1 MKYFV
6 IFLILI
12 GFVGLTYAYHD
23 GTVHPTPNI
32 EMAKEKHT
40 IAILEWSQAN
50 FRVTNGTGT
59 AKIIVTDPDMN
70 KISSYVDTLN
80 VSVFS
85 DSFAEGII
93 LKLYETEKNSGIFE
107 RVFTLSE
114 ERSAPNVLYVREGD
128 TATVTY
134 TDKTLPSE
142 NPFSEIVLMET
153 TLIGHSGPP
162 LERLPASSF
171 RIQNLQ
177 GDIIKT
183 PTILVDKQIQLVAD
197 IENQQDR
204 EQDFAFFVQIQDE
217 KKVTISLSWITGTMS
232 PLQSFST
239 SQSWI
244 PQHPGTYT
252 ATLFVWESLDNPSAL
267 SPPLSLEITV
277 KD

>member
-6 IFLILI
+6 IFLILV

-23 GTVHPTPNI
+23 GTVHPTPNT
-32 EMAKEKHT
+32 EMARENYT
-40 IAILEWSQAN
+40 LASLEWSQAN
-50 FRVTNGTGT
+50 FRITNGTGT

-70 KISSYVDTLN
+70 KISYVDDTLN

-85 DSFAEGII
+85 DSFQDGIF

-107 RVFTLSE
+107 RIFTLSE
-114 ERSAPNVLYVREGD
+114 KRSAPSVLYVRFGD

-134 TDKTLPSE
+134 TDTTLPSD

-153 TLIGHSGPP
+153 TLIGHTGPP
-162 LERLPASSF
+162 LERVPASSF
-171 RIQNLQ
+171 RIQNMQ
-177 GDIIKT
+177 GNIIKI
-183 PTILVDKQIQLVAD
+183 PTIPEDKQIQLTAD
-197 IENQQDR
+197 IENQQDE
-204 EQDFAFFVQIQDE
+204 EQEFAFFVQIQDI
-217 KKVTISLSWITGTMS
+217 KKTTVSLSWITGTLT
-232 PLQSFST
+232 PLQSFSP

-244 PQHPGTYT
+244 PQNPGTYT

-277 KD
+277 SD